1 VRTTIQQI
9 QEMKRRGERIAM
21 LTAYEYSIAKLLDA
35 AGVPMLLVGDSLA
48 SVVLGYETTIG
59 ATMDDMVRHT
69 QAVVRGT
76 QQALIV
82 GDLPFMSYQV
92 SAEEALR
99 NAGRLMREGGAGA
112 VKLEGGVSVAETVR
126 RIVQAGVP
134 VMGHIGLTPQSVH
147 QLSGH
152 KVQGRT
158 AEVAARLLADAE
170 ALEQAGAFAVVLEG
184 MPAPLAAEVTKRL
197 HIPTI
202 GIGAGPGC
210 DGQVQVIHDLLGLFT
225 DFVPRHARR
234 YADLG
239 EQIKEA
245 ARRYAD
251 DVRKGS
257 FPTAKESF
265 TMNPAILAEA
275 EETLAYRPPAQ
286 PTDGREVRA

>member
-9 QEMKRRGERIAM
+9 QQMKQRGERIAM

-35 AGVPMLLVGDSLA
+35 AGVPMMLVGDSLA

-76 QQALIV
+76 EKALIV
-82 GDLPFMSYQV
+82 GDLPFMSYHV
-92 SAEEALR
+92 SVEEALR
-99 NAGRLMREGGAGA
+99 NAARLMREGGAGA
-112 VKLEGGVSVAETVR
+112 VKLEGGVTVAETVR
-126 RIVQAGVP
+126 RIVQAGIP

-158 AEVAARLLADAE
+158 AEVASKLLADAE

-184 MPAPLAAEVTKRL
+184 MPAPLASQVTQRL
-197 HIPTI
+197 TIPTI

-225 DFVPRHARR
+225 DFVPRHARQ
-234 YADLG
+234 YANLG
-239 EQIKEA
+239 EQIKDA

-251 DVRKGS
+251 DVREGT

-265 TMNPAILAEA
+265 SMDPAVLAEV
-275 EETLAYRPPAQ
+275 EETLSYRPP
-286 PTDGREVRA
+286 TEREVLA

>member
-1 VRTTIQQI
+1 MRITIQQI
-9 QEMKRRGERIAM
+9 QEMKQRGERIAM

-76 QQALIV
+76 AKALV
-82 GDLPFMSYQV
+82 VADLPFMSYQV

-112 VKLEGGVSVAETVR
+112 VKLEGGVTVAETAR
-126 RIVQAGVP
+126 RIVDAGVP

-158 AEVAARLLADAE
+158 ADVAARLLADAE
-170 ALEQAGAFAVVLEG
+170 ALEQAGAFGVVLEG
-184 MPAPLAAEVTKRL
+184 IPAPLAAQVTRRL
-197 HIPTI
+197 RVPTI
-202 GIGAGPGC
+202 GIGAGPVC

-225 DFVPRHARR
+225 DFVPRHAGR

-239 EQIKEA
+239 EQIKDA
-245 ARRYAD
+245 VSRYAD
-251 DVRKGS
+251 DVRSGA
-257 FPTAKESF
+257 FPTAKHSF
-265 TMNPAILAEA
+265 TMDAGVLAEVEQA
-275 EETLAYRPPAQ
+275 LA
-286 PTDGREVRA
+286 DREAV